1 MKKLKAELL
10 LLLVATIWAGTF
22 PIIKINL
29 LNVQPF
35 TFLGARFLIA
45 AILFT
50 LIFYKKLSFTRKE
63 MMPGILLGSL
73 QFIGFSSQTV
83 GMLYTTATNS
93 ALITGVNIM
102 LVPFVQKFLSS
113 KPVKLENWI
122 GVLIVTAGFLFL
134 TLPSASSLN
143 KGDLITL
150 ICAFAWAFYIVYVD
164 IFTTK
169 FNIYN
174 MIFIQLWFVGI
185 VSLPISFMFESPVAF
200 PSASEFLFSILY
212 MSVFATLIT
221 TILVNKYQKETTPI
235 RATIIFSWEQPAAVI
250 LSVLFI
256 GELISIHVMMGGLL
270 IIAGILFSET
280 FDYFRIKKIG
290 NTS

>member
-1 MKKLKAELL
+1 LKKLKAELL

-22 PIIKINL
+22 PIIKISL
-29 LNVQPF
+29 PNVQPF
-35 TFLGARFLIA
+35 TFLGTRFLIA
-45 AILFT
+45 AIIFT

-73 QFIGFSSQTV
+73 QFIGFSTQTV

-122 GVLIVTAGFLFL
+122 GVLIVTGGFLFL
-134 TLPSASSLN
+134 TLPAASSLN

-185 VSLPISFMFESPVAF
+185 VSLPISFLLEAPVSVPF
-200 PSASEFLFSILY
+200 TTEFLFSILY
-212 MSVFATLIT
+212 MSIFATLIT

-256 GELISIHVMMGGLL
+256 AELISFHVMMGGLL
-270 IIAGILFSET
+270 IVAGILFSET
-280 FDYFRIKKIG
+280 FYYFRIKKIG
-290 NTS
+290 NN